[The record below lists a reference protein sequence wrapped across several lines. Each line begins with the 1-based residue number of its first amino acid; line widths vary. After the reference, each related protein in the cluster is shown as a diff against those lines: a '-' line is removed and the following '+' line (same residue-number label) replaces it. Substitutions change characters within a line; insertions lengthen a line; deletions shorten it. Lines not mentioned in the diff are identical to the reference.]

1 MKKQRYVFKA
11 FNEKKAFLAND
22 LFEAKKMAFNYFKT
36 NLIDLVC

>member
-1 MKKQRYVFKA
+1 MRKYVFKA
-11 FNEKKAFLAND
+11 YTEVKTFYAND